1 MKKITLSI
9 SLFLIG
15 FCAYAQPTITLLTFE
30 SYSFEDKFTTNDGY
44 DGKIGDG
51 FQWGGGLE
59 FGIRETMAIELIYQH
74 LSTDGYIRTP
84 ILGSFT
90 ETTGNVNIDYIMLG
104 GTRYHPFSDK
114 VSGFATVDAGLGIFT
129 AKSTGNSFEKFCW
142 GPRLGLKINA
152 SEKVSLRIH
161 GQLIS
166 AVQALGGGLY
176 IGTGG
181 TGAGLTGYSTFWQW
195 NVGGSLNFRLK

>member
-1 MKKITLSI
+1 MRKLKLSI
-9 SLFLIG
+9 VCLLGSLGI
-15 FCAYAQPTITLLTFE
+15 YAQPTITLLTFE

-44 DGKIGDG
+44 DGKINDG
-51 FQWGGGLE
+51 FQWGAGIE

-90 ETTGNVNIDYIMLG
+90 ESSGDVNIDYIMLG
-104 GTRYHPFSDK
+104 GTRYHPFNER
-114 VSGFATVDAGLGIFT
+114 VSGFGSVDAGIGILS
-129 AKSTGNSFEKFCW
+129 AKNSGNSTEKFCW
-142 GPRLGLKINA
+142 GPRLGLRINA
-152 SEKVSLRIH
+152 SDKISLRIH